1 MNYPIVWLVLLIVFA
16 GIEGATAG
24 LVSIWFCA
32 GSLVALFA
40 AWLNAGLM
48 VQIGLF
54 AIVSVLTMAIL
65 RPMAGKWMKTTPEK
79 TNADRIRAMSD
90 EELAE
95 GLLTLAKNGATLCD
109 VIGDLYSPHPEELT
123 DDAEA
128 IRKQMNLIEKL
139 HERGA
144 QVLMSSHILK
154 HTPAERVL
162 EVAAEQKRRGADV
175 IKIVTGAKTM
185 EEQIE
190 NLRITTLLKKELG
203 APFLFLSGGTCSLH
217 RRLGLKLGCCMALCV
232 YEHDAFSTASQPLL
246 STMKAI
252 RDEIDF

>member
-1 MNYPIVWLVLLIVFA
+1 MRDFFQGRSDLLTVILQCEKPDLAIGRIRNANCQGADAYGLQVESFKPEFQNPEVYQRVFA
-16 GIEGATAG
+16 EGKG
-24 LVSIWFCA
+24 
-32 GSLVALFA
+32 
-40 AWLNAGLM
+40 
-48 VQIGLF
+48 
-54 AIVSVLTMAIL
+54 
-65 RPMAGKWMKTTPEK
+65 RPFYVTYYRKKHNTGK
-79 TNADRIRAMSD
+79 SD

-95 GLLTLAKNGATLCD
+95 GLLTLAESGATLCD
-109 VIGDLYSPHPEELT
+109 VIGDLYAPHPEELT
-123 DDAEA
+123 DDTEA
-128 IRKQMNLIEKL
+128 IEKQMALIEKL

-154 HTPAERVL
+154 YTPAERVL

-190 NLRITTLLKKELG
+190 NLRITDLLKKELG

-232 YEHDAFSTASQPLL
+232 YEHDAFSTANQPLL

-252 RDEIDF
+252 RDQIDF